1 MMKKNEA
8 SINIQLPD
16 KPSKYLLAA
25 LICEEVIID
34 GEDIEISTN
43 ALKDLRSR
51 WNTVMRTIEVS
62 HKVLEKMED

>member
-8 SINIQLPD
+8 SIKIQLPN
-16 KPSKYLLAA
+16 KTSKYLLAA
-25 LICEEVIID
+25 LNCEEVLIN